1 MKHPRRSHG
10 DFGDIHTVVDDS
22 RDSVEIVDFVAHGS
36 RGGRFSVEET
46 VDESQ
51 LGIGE
56 LS

>member
-10 DFGDIHTVVDDS
+10 DFGDIQTVVDDS